1 MAKSKKIYLDLCC
14 GKLAIKRLIPILFLL
29 IFTSRVGYADQWL
42 VGKDREP
49 KEAHVGE
56 LIIIEGCRGEF
67 CFKFCDDRLCI
78 HIPRAWDASSSYWFE
93 LLTTE
98 GFSGWWESEKPIG
111 LKTSRPFTLYSDLD
125 GPTPIKRYDA
135 GVIAKPLE
143 QKIVIRDRGEYVIEK
158 VIKPDA
164 PLKAGDKVDTPIYV
178 GEGFFIVRSN
188 GRWTDFEGPP
198 DIDDCLRTGD
208 CNEFKL
214 KDIREAKVE
223 YWIKVEVEGVVG
235 FTPEG
240 GFLQGCWE

>member
-1 MAKSKKIYLDLCC
+1 MKYISVFLC
-14 GKLAIKRLIPILFLL
+14 LFLL
-29 IFTSRVGYADQWL
+29 IGTSNVSYAFGWL
-42 VGKDREP
+42 GEDYIP
-49 KEAHVGE
+49 KEVHIGE
-56 LIIIEGCRGEF
+56 LIIVEGCGGEY
-67 CFKFCDDRLCI
+67 CTWFCDDTIMIQL
-78 HIPRAWDASSSYWFE
+78 PGLGPSTSYWFWFINNDRIINDDGFRE
-93 LLTTE
+93 EFRTE
-98 GFSGWWESEKPIG
+98 NPIG
-111 LKTSRPFTLYSDLD
+111 LKTSKPFTFYSDLD

-158 VIKPDA
+158 VINPDT

-214 KDIREAKVE
+214 KVIREAKVE

-235 FTPEG
+235 FTPDNE
-240 GFLQGCWE
+240 FLQGCWGE